1 MITVDTLLIEL
12 FQQGIDKLDSQIPN
26 RDKRILTS
34 LARQLNS
41 GNFLTENQAKL
52 LIKMKLNFFCRVLWL
67 RNRQDRRKQARGRD
81 FFL

>member
-1 MITVDTLLIEL
+1 MKTVDTLLIEL

-26 RDKRILTS
+26 KDKRILVS

-52 LIKMKLNFFCRVLWL
+52 LVNTKVSLHLSNSCF
-67 RNRQDRRKQARGRD
+67 
-81 FFL
+81 